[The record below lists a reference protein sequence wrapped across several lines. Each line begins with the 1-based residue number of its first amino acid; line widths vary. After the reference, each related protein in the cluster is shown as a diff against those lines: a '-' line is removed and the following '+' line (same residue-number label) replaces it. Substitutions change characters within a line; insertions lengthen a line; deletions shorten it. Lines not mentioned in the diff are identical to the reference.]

1 MAQSPA
7 TIPSVTEEAFEADRQ
22 KFFSSFCGFVT
33 TVIILIVLLLVAMAV
48 FLL

>member
-7 TIPSVTEEAFEADRQ
+7 TVPSVTEEAFEEDRQ

-33 TVIILIVLLLVAMAV
+33 TMVVLIVILLVLMAF